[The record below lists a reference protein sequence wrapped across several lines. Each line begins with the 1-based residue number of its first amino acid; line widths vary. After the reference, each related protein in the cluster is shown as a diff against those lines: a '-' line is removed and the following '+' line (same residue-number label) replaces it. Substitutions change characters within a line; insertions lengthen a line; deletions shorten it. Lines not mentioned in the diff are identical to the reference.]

1 MPKVKTERRR
11 LHVNG
16 IVQGVGFRPF
26 VYRLAKQYQLT
37 GFVCNSASGV
47 EIEVEGPADRLPD
60 FIHDLKTKAPPLA
73 SYSAVTAESVAT
85 VGDPL
90 FVIRA
95 SDAHGK
101 VATLI
106 PPDIAVCEDCLAEL
120 FDPTDRRYRYPFANC
135 TNCGPRYTI
144 IENIPYDRPFTSMRH
159 FAMCDDCRSEYHDPA
174 DRRFHAQPNACPV
187 CGPHVTLFDADQTV
201 IAEKEEAIDRTIALL
216 GQGDIVAIKGLGG
229 FHLAVDATNSKAVQR
244 LRERKGREEKPLAV
258 MVRDQETA
266 QRYCAFDAA
275 SLAALTS
282 PQSPIV
288 LAPKKHPHALADTVA
303 PGTDRFGV
311 MLPYTPL
318 HHLLF
323 DSDLTALVMTSAN
336 YSEEPICIGNDEAFS
351 RLGEIADY
359 FLLHNRDIYLRSDDS
374 VVWSMGGRMRTI
386 RQSRGYVPRPITLA
400 ADGPPVLGVGAELK
414 NTICLL
420 KDQQALVSQHVGD
433 LKNLEAYDFFKKT
446 IDHLVRIFEVEPE
459 LAVHDLHP
467 VYLSTRWAEEQNK
480 LPVLAVQ
487 HHHAHL
493 AACLAENGAE
503 GPAIG
508 LILDGTGYGTD
519 GTIWGGEVLV
529 GDLLRFERYGHFE
542 PMPLPGGDAAVE
554 APWRTAVAYLH
565 EAYDGELPDLPFLA
579 MHDIGPIVEMA
590 AKRFNSPL
598 TSSCGRL
605 FDAVAA
611 LSGGRQTIRYEAQ
624 AAIEFMQ
631 ACQDLDNKPFPF
643 EIENGKNGLILSVRA
658 IIRAAAE
665 AVRGG
670 ASFAEIS
677 ARFHRTLIDLF
688 LKVALRASRETGIK
702 TVALSGGVFQN
713 RLLFEGVLPVLKENG
728 MEVLTHAELPTND
741 GCMSFGQA
749 VIGRKHLLKG

>member
-1 MPKVKTERRR
+1 
-11 LHVNG
+11 
-16 IVQGVGFRPF
+16 
-26 VYRLAKQYQLT
+26 
-37 GFVCNSASGV
+37 
-47 EIEVEGPADRLPD
+47 
-60 FIHDLKTKAPPLA
+60 
-73 SYSAVTAESVAT
+73 
-85 VGDPL
+85 
-90 FVIRA
+90 
-95 SDAHGK
+95 
-101 VATLI
+101 
-106 PPDIAVCEDCLAEL
+106 
-120 FDPTDRRYRYPFANC
+120 
-135 TNCGPRYTI
+135 
-144 IENIPYDRPFTSMRH
+144 MRH
-159 FAMCDDCRSEYHDPA
+159 FAMCGDCNAEYHDPA

-187 CGPHVTLFDADQTV
+187 CGPQVTLFDAGQTV
-201 IAEKEEAIDRTIALL
+201 LAEKGEAIARTIGLL
-216 GQGDIVAIKGLGG
+216 RQGRIVAIKGLGG
-229 FHLAVDATNSKAVQR
+229 FHLAVDAANPEAVKR
-244 LRERKGREEKPLAV
+244 LRERKGREEKPFAV
-258 MVRDQETA
+258 MVRDKEAA
-266 QRYCAFDAA
+266 QRYCEFDAA
-275 SLAALTS
+275 SLTVLAS

-288 LAPKKHPHALADTVA
+288 LAPKKYPHPLADEIA
-303 PGTDRFGV
+303 PGADRFGI

-323 DSDLTALVMTSAN
+323 DSDLEPLVMTSGN
-336 YSEEPICIGNDEAFS
+336 YSEEPICIDNEEAFS
-351 RLGEIADY
+351 RLEKIADY

-374 VVWSMGGRMRTI
+374 VIWNMAGAMRTI
-386 RQSRGYVPRPITLA
+386 RRSRGYVPRPIALA
-400 ADGPPVLGVGAELK
+400 AEGPPVLGVGAELK

-420 KDQQALVSQHVGD
+420 KGRQALVSQHVGD
-433 LKNLEAYDFFKKT
+433 LKNLEAYEFFKKT
-446 IDHLVRIFEVEPE
+446 ITHLARIFEVEPE
-459 LAVHDLHP
+459 LVARDLHP
-467 VYLSTRWAEEQNK
+467 AYLSTGWAAEQNK

-493 AACLAENGAE
+493 AACLAENGAV

-508 LILDGTGYGTD
+508 LILDGTGYGSD
-519 GTIWGGEVLV
+519 GTIWGGEVLI

-579 MHDIGPIVEMA
+579 KHDIGPIVEMA

-631 ACQDLDNKPFPF
+631 ACQDLGNKPFPF

-658 IIRAAAE
+658 IIRAVAE
-665 AVRGG
+665 SVRKGE
-670 ASFAEIS
+670 SFATIS

-688 LKVALRASRETGIK
+688 LNVMLRVSKETGIK

-713 RLLFEGVLPVLKENG
+713 RLLFEGLLPVLKENG

-749 VIGRKHLLKG
+749 VIGRQHLLNG